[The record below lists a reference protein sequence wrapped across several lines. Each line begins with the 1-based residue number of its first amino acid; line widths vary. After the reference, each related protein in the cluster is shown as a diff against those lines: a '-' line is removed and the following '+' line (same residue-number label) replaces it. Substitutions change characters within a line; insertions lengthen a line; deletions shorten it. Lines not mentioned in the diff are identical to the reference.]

1 MSATAGRALPPQEG
15 LTALRERVEKLA
27 RGSVGDHGVLPFGVS
42 AIDAAL
48 PGGGL
53 ARGAL
58 HEIGGLGGDEE
69 DGAAAAAFLAGILAR
84 LEPPAPVL
92 WCHAADDLYGPGLVA
107 RGFAPDRIIAVRA
120 RDDRT
125 MLEAMEDGLK
135 VPALAAVVGEVGA
148 LPLTASRRLQLAA
161 ANAGVTS
168 FALRRWR
175 TGTRA
180 EVERGAPLAATT
192 RWRVSARPSWPVD
205 GEPGLGR
212 LIWNLELTRCRG
224 GVPAQWIVEAC
235 DATGHVALAAE
246 LADRAPAT
254 AERQWRSAV
263 G

>member
-1 MSATAGRALPPQEG
+1 MSATAGRALPPQAG

-48 PGGGL
+48 PDGGL

-69 DGAAAAAFLAGILAR
+69 DGAVAAAFLAGILAR
-84 LEPPAPVL
+84 LVPAQPVL
-92 WCHAADDLYGPGLVA
+92 WCLVADDLYGPGLAA
-107 RGFAPDRIIAVRA
+107 RGLAPHRILSVRG

-125 MLEAMEDGLK
+125 VLEAMEDGLK
-135 VPALAAVVGEVGA
+135 VSALAAVVGEVGV

-161 ANAGVTS
+161 ASSGVTA
-168 FALRRWR
+168 FVLRRWR
-175 TGTRA
+175 TGTCA
-180 EVERGAPLAATT
+180 EAEREAPVAAAT
-192 RWRVSARPSWPVD
+192 RWRVSALPSRPVD
-205 GEPGLGR
+205 GEPGIGR
-212 LIWNLELTRCRG
+212 LIWSVELTRCRG
-224 GVPAQWIVEAC
+224 GVPAHWVLEAC

-246 LADRAPAT
+246 LADRAPAP
-254 AERQWRSAV
+254 AERQPLRKT

>member
-1 MSATAGRALPPQEG
+1 MSATAGRALPPQDE
-15 LTALRERVEKLA
+15 LTALSERVERLA
-27 RGSVGDHGVLPFGVS
+27 RGRVGDHGVLPFGVS
-42 AIDAAL
+42 AIDTAL

-69 DGAAAAAFLAGILAR
+69 DGAVASAFLAGIVAR
-84 LEPPAPVL
+84 LSPPAPVL
-92 WCHAADDLYGPGLVA
+92 WCLAADDLYGPGLVT
-107 RGFAPDRIIAVRA
+107 RGLAPQRIIWVHA

-125 MLEAMEDGLK
+125 VLEAMEDGLK

-161 ANAGVTS
+161 ATSGVTA
-168 FALRRWR
+168 FVLRRWR
-175 TGTRA
+175 NGTRA
-180 EVERGAPLAATT
+180 EAGRAEPVAAMT
-192 RWRVSARPSWPVD
+192 RWRVSARPSRSID

-212 LIWNLELTRCRG
+212 LLWTIELTRCRG

-246 LADRAPAT
+246 LADRAPAS
-254 AERQWRSAV
+254 AERQPLRAV

>member
-1 MSATAGRALPPQEG
+1 MDATAGRALPPQEG
-15 LTALRERVEKLA
+15 LTALRERVSKLA
-27 RGSVGDHGVLPFGVS
+27 RGSVGGHGVLPFGVS
-42 AIDAAL
+42 AVDAKL
-48 PGGGL
+48 PDGGL
-53 ARGAL
+53 VRGTL

-69 DGAAAAAFLAGILAR
+69 DGAVAAAFLAGILAR
-84 LEPPAPVL
+84 LAPPTPVL
-92 WCHAADDLYGPGLVA
+92 WCLAADDLYGPGLVA
-107 RGFAPDRIIAVRA
+107 RGLAPQRIISVRA

-125 MLEAMEDGLK
+125 VLEAMEDGLK

-161 ANAGVTS
+161 ANSGVTA

-180 EVERGAPLAATT
+180 EAERTAPVAATT
-192 RWRVSARPSWPVD
+192 RWRVSALPSQPID

-212 LIWNLELTRCRG
+212 LLWNVELTRCRG
-224 GVPAQWIVEAC
+224 GVPAHWILEAC

-246 LADRAPAT
+246 LADRAPAP
-254 AERQWRSAV
+254 AERQPLRRV